1 LTLAEVNYG
10 VNNHHVER
18 GVLEEASLKS
28 WIDPVSEI

>member
-10 VNNHHVER
+10 ANNNYVER

-28 WIDPVSEI
+28 WIDPISEI